1 MQCIMNENNK
11 KPEGTG
17 LNKKNSSSASRNS
30 SHQRPV
36 QHTQVMRNAAHNT
49 AGEHKARSADD
60 RTAVHTRSSASDII
74 HSTNRSGEN
83 HHSNVHN
90 NSKKKYHKENKILA
104 VLRKFITIILTTL
117 LSLFL
122 IMVITGTIVGTAL
135 TVYVLDFMEE
145 STTGVTFQELEQG
158 YNTYFYANDPDTGEL
173 VQLNVI
179 EKTDV
184 QRISVDI
191 EDIPAEVLNAATVQ
205 SSPVLAPGDIIDIS
219 VVAKNQEVVIPFN
232 KRLMQGEAYLR
243 GNASKAVEYYL
254 IDQAGNIDF
263 PVIGRIHVAGKSKM
277 EVEHLIQELLYPE
290 YLNELPQ
297 VTVWIQNF
305 SISVL
310 GDVNRPGLFTIEN
323 ERVSILD
330 AIALAGDLAITG
342 RRDNVLLVR
351 VNSDG
356 TKSIA
361 RINLNDKNLI
371 SSPYF
376 YLQQN
381 DVLYVQPNKSKAN
394 SAVVVPP
401 TTSLIFSATSILLTI
416 ANLIITAW
424 SISK

>member
-1 MQCIMNENNK
+1 MLFLHDDYIIGPLFRNRAHNEIFVFDIFMILLW
-11 KPEGTG
+11 GITSC
-17 LNKKNSSSASRNS
+17 SSS
-30 SHQRPV
+30 
-36 QHTQVMRNAAHNT
+36 
-49 AGEHKARSADD
+49 K
-60 RTAVHTRSSASDII
+60 
-74 HSTNRSGEN
+74 
-83 HHSNVHN
+83 NVP
-90 NSKKKYHKENKILA
+90 Y
-104 VLRKFITIILTTL
+104 
-117 LSLFL
+117 
-122 IMVITGTIVGTAL
+122 M
-135 TVYVLDFMEE
+135 
-145 STTGVTFQELEQG
+145 
-158 YNTYFYANDPDTGEL
+158 
-173 VQLNVI
+173 
-179 EKTDV
+179 
-184 QRISVDI
+184 VDI
-191 EDIPAEVLNAATVQ
+191 ENIPAEVLNAATVQ
-205 SSPVLAPGDIIDIS
+205 PSPVLAPGDIIDIS

-323 ERVSILD
+323 ERVSILE

-376 YLQQN
+376 IYSRMMYCMFNQTN
-381 DVLYVQPNKSKAN
+381 PK
-394 SAVVVPP
+394 P
-401 TTSLIFSATSILLTI
+401 ILL
-416 ANLIITAW
+416 L
-424 SISK
+424 SYLPRLH